1 MSDTDFIP
9 KIDLSSVLTNGITS
23 PHSFGTLKEIKKA
36 CEEVGFFTIINHGIT
51 DTSIKK
57 ILSSCKNF
65 FSLPLEKKLI
75 YAPQKWNK
83 KSDKV
88 YRGYFPSNV
97 NGKEGFDIGDPLL
110 TVHMKELIQREKFEV
125 NYDMSLI
132 DSEWQLNIN
141 DYYDQSFNL
150 GIILFKI
157 LINCINDNIELA
169 DIIFQRPK
177 TFSTLRLNFYPT
189 QDEPIEISSQDGVA
203 LGCETHVD
211 SGIMTILY
219 QDKKGGL
226 QVQNR
231 NNLQWYNVPYDP
243 NSLIVNTGLALQ
255 FLTNDYFKA
264 TNHRVLVNSEER
276 ISIPFFLEPSYD
288 FYLNPSSLNITDK
301 PIHEVNT
308 YEVFLNHSLKKFI
321 EYDRNN

>member
-9 KIDLSSVLTNGITS
+9 KIDLSSVLTYGITS

-36 CEEVGFFTIINHGIT
+36 CEEVGFFTVINHGIT

-75 YAPQKWNK
+75 FAPQKWNK
-83 KSDKV
+83 KNDKV

-125 NYDMSLI
+125 NHDMSFI
-132 DSEWQLNIN
+132 DNEWQLNIN

-150 GIILFKI
+150 GIILFKF

-189 QDEPIEISSQDGVA
+189 QNEPIEISSQDGVA

-321 EYDRNN
+321 EYDRNI